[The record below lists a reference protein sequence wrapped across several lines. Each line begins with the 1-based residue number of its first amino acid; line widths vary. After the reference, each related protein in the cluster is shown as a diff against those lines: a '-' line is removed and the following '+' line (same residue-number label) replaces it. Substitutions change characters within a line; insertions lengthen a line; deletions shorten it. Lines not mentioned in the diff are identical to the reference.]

1 MPALIIRPARA
12 ADRSALARLY
22 LASRRHAFHWLP
34 ADACALADFEAATAG
49 EEILVA
55 ERDGELLGFASVWLP
70 DSFLHHLFVA
80 PGHLRQGVGRAL
92 LDACATLPG
101 GCTTLKCLVR
111 NTAALRFYAAQ
122 GWRAEAEG
130 GAGDDAWLLLRK
142 HGG

>member
-1 MPALIIRPARA
+1 MHTLIVRPASA
-12 ADRSALARLY
+12 ADHAALAHLY

-55 ERDGELLGFASVWLP
+55 ERAGEPLGFASVWLP

-80 PGHLRQGVGRAL
+80 PGHLRQGIGRAL

-111 NTAALRFYAAQ
+111 NAEALRFYAAQ

-130 GAGDDAWLLLRK
+130 GTGDDAWLLLRRD
-142 HGG
+142 GA